1 MSAVSAGSIRR
12 EEGAAGP
19 GGRPLDKVRA
29 LQRTLYRCAEQE
41 PERRFHALYGHV
53 HRMDVLRRAWAG
65 VCANRGAPGVDGV
78 TVDAVA
84 ASGVDAFLQ
93 DLAQRLRTYTY
104 RPSVLRRVKI
114 PKPGRP
120 GEFRPLS
127 IPTVADRVVM
137 TAAKLVL
144 EPVFEA
150 QFTEASYGFRPKR
163 SAIDACEAVRVS
175 VNQGREWVF
184 EADIR
189 DCFGTIDHDAL
200 MAQVARRVVDRPM
213 LKLIRAWLR
222 MGVLEGGVT
231 SPTGAGT
238 PQGSP
243 ISPLLANIALH
254 VLDEAWQEEG
264 RRLGVLVRYCDDF
277 VVLAP
282 TSQRAE
288 QARELAA
295 RVLERLGMRLHPEK
309 SGIICLSR
317 GGRGFDFLGFHHRKV
332 ESWKWRGK
340 FYLQRWPSARAM
352 QVLRNKVRAATG
364 RSKTERP
371 VAAVVADLNPVLR
384 GWGAYFRNGNS
395 GRKFNAVDGYV
406 HERLAILAS
415 RKHGLRGRNWATRFT
430 YGWITRLGVYRL
442 TGTVRRATAHAS
454 R

>member
-1 MSAVSAGSIRR
+1 
-12 EEGAAGP
+12 
-19 GGRPLDKVRA
+19 
-29 LQRTLYRCAEQE
+29 
-41 PERRFHALYGHV
+41 
-53 HRMDVLRRAWAG
+53 MDVLRRAWAG
-65 VCANRGAPGVDGV
+65 VCANRGAPGVDGM

-93 DLAQRLRTYTY
+93 DLSERLRTYMY
-104 RPSVLRRVKI
+104 RPTVLRRVQI

-137 TAAKLVL
+137 AAAKLVL

-163 SAIDACEAVRVS
+163 SAIDACEAVRIAA
-175 VNQGREWVF
+175 NQRRERVF

-243 ISPLLANIALH
+243 VSPLLANIALH
-254 VLDEAWQEEG
+254 VLDEAWQGEG
-264 RRLGVLVRYCDDF
+264 RRLGTLVRYCDDF
-277 VVLAP
+277 VVLSP
-282 TSQRAE
+282 IKERAE

-295 RVLERLGMRLHPEK
+295 KVLARLGMRLHPGK
-309 SGIICLSR
+309 SGIVCLAR
-317 GGRGFDFLGFHHRKV
+317 GEQGFDFLGFHHRKV

-340 FYLQRWPSARAM
+340 FYLRRWPSARAM
-352 QVLRNKVRAATG
+352 RVLRDKVHAATA

-371 VAAVVADLNPVLR
+371 VSAAVADLNPVLR
-384 GWGAYFRNGNS
+384 GWAAYFRNGNS
-395 GRKFNAVDGYV
+395 GRKYNVVDGYV
-406 HERLAILAS
+406 HERLAIFAS
-415 RKHGLRGRNWATRFT
+415 TKHRMAGRNWATRFT

-442 TGTVRRATAHAS
+442 TGNVHRVMAHAS